1 MKILYFMFLLSLFSP
16 LLLPFLQQLIID
28 QQVRTWG
35 TSNALALF
43 LSHSTFLLLFVILI
57 LVQEKQAREAYE
69 NQSWFD
75 RVRSQYNGGQQ
86 QQYGGRPQQR
96 QKRKPQQPSQDD
108 DFGSI
113 IDAEWTTIDDDDK

>member
-1 MKILYFMFLLSLFSP
+1 MFLLSLFSP